1 MGRNIREAITEE
13 EKSAWH
19 ELIAL
24 ISSISDEDELLSFF
38 DDMLTDKEIADIADR
53 YLLMEDLIRGK
64 SQRDIAQDRKM
75 SLCKITRGSKMLK
88 KKDGYMRKYLN
99 SKYDDHTHI

>member
-1 MGRNIREAITEE
+1 MNRNSDEIRTDEEKNAWQELLAIMASITDTEE
-13 EKSAWH
+13 
-19 ELIAL
+19 LNL
-24 ISSISDEDELLSFF
+24 FF
-38 DDMLTDKEIADIADR
+38 EDMLTDKEISDITAR
-53 YLLMEDLIRGK
+53 YLLMEDLIKGK

-75 SLCKITRGSKMLK
+75 SLCKITRGSRMLK